1 MMEFLYSKSRKFR
14 SRTFGGSGGGQI
26 QPPTELCIGEKYGGF
41 SIVGKV

>member
-14 SRTFGGSGGGQI
+14 CRTFGGSGGGQI